1 MRANAAQHG
10 SGGLA
15 GRRFANRFLWVASG
29 ILAAVC
35 VAGLGTELPAAEI
48 ASYVPPSSEFHFRVE
63 RFDTNPLIHRDL
75 DGLEGPLGRNI
86 NGPSLI
92 RVPEWIEEPLGTYY
106 LYFAHHHGKF
116 IRLAYADDLAGPW
129 QIHAG
134 GVLPME
140 QTPIYRGR
148 RGDHVASPDV
158 HIDAENERLVMY
170 YHGPNPPGGP
180 GGQGTYVA
188 LSRDGLEFESRE
200 EHLGWFYFRVFQHD
214 GWHYALAKYG
224 NDGGILYRSR
234 DGLTD
239 FERGPRILP
248 RVRHKALWKHGGM
261 LYVFFSRGHDEPE
274 HILVSRVENLADD
287 WQDWRFTEPQTV
299 LRPEEPYEGA
309 EEPIRESRFGAT
321 YDFVH
326 QLRDPAIYEEDG
338 RLFLLYSTAGEHALA
353 AAEITLVEET
363 R

>member
-1 MRANAAQHG
+1 MQFRANPRDGGMATASAPIRTFTQLVLGAVLAMLVPGGPEGPAQ
-10 SGGLA
+10 
-15 GRRFANRFLWVASG
+15 AS
-29 ILAAVC
+29 
-35 VAGLGTELPAAEI
+35 EI
-48 ASYVPPSSEFHFRVE
+48 APYVSPSTEFEFRVE
-63 RFDTNPLIHRDL
+63 RFPMNPLIHRDL
-75 DGLEGPLGRNI
+75 EGLEGGLGRNI

-92 RVPEWIEEPLGTYY
+92 RAPEWIEEPLGTYY

-116 IRLAYADDLAGPW
+116 IRLAYADALEGPW
-129 QIHAG
+129 KIHQG

-140 QTPIYRGR
+140 DTPIYRGR

-158 HIDAENERLVMY
+158 HIDAENERIVMY

-180 GGQGTYVA
+180 RGQGTYVA
-188 LSRDGLEFESRE
+188 VSRDGLEFDAHE
-200 EHLGWFYFRVFQHD
+200 EYLGWFYFRVFQHD

-248 RVRHKALWKHGGM
+248 RVRHKALWEHDGM
-261 LYVFFSRGHDEPE
+261 LYVFFSRGYDEPE
-274 HILVSRVENLADD
+274 HILVSRVENLEED
-287 WQDWRFTEPQTV
+287 WHDWLFTEPQTV
-299 LRPEEPYEGA
+299 LRPEKPYEGA

-326 QLRDPAIYEEDG
+326 QLRDPAIYQEDG
-338 RLFLLYSTAGEHALA
+338 RVYLLYSTAGEHAIA
-353 AAEITLVEET
+353 AAEITLVEDP
-363 R
+363 